1 MAAEHSSPGQRD
13 SRCAMRQGSS
23 PADRWGGPGR
33 WEGGQSSRYN
43 HGAGT
48 PLRRRV
54 GLKPGTGDGKP
65 SRGGRRG
72 NPPGPAVPQPAP
84 EPQAQPESAPVAP
97 SPPPPVL
104 SPQAA
109 PSRLATAPRAP
120 PPRAAPPPTPR
131 QPGEGRGEGGAP
143 PRACLAAAPT
153 HRPAG
158 ALRPHNCSGGGG
170 SRHGTARPGGG
181 SGGRK

>member
-13 SRCAMRQGSS
+13 SRCSMRQGSS

-43 HGAGT
+43 HRAGT

-120 PPRAAPPPTPR
+120 PPRAAPPPRPR
-131 QPGEGRGEGGAP
+131 ANRARGGARAGR
-143 PRACLAAAPT
+143 PRARASPRPPLTARRALSGLTTAAA
-153 HRPAG
+153 A
-158 ALRPHNCSGGGG
+158 AAA
-170 SRHGTARPGGG
+170 GTARPGGG